1 MGGNEQIM
9 KSTDSLKS
17 KDSLKSTDSLKSID
31 FSKYIDLRSDTVT
44 RPSAGM
50 RAAMAAAEVGDDV
63 MGDDPTVNL
72 LQERAA
78 ALFNYESALF
88 VPSGTQS
95 NLLALMTHCDRG
107 DEFIAGQEAH
117 LYKYETGGAAV
128 LGSIQPQPIAH
139 EADGT
144 LSLENILR
152 AIKADDV
159 HFSRTRLLALE
170 NTWQGRVLPLDYV
183 ASATALAHEKG
194 LSTHLDGARVVH
206 VATKL
211 GISLPDAVQGFD
223 SLSFCLSKGLGAPV
237 GSLLCGTAEFIGRA
251 RRWRKMLG
259 GGMRQ
264 AGILAAAGLYALDH
278 NILRLQ
284 EDHEKATRLAS
295 GLAEITQITVRQPET
310 NMVYVDIPEPNCA
323 DLAVFLRRCGIYAG
337 IAPTT
342 RLVTHMDVTAADI
355 DATIAAFKEFYSE
368 VFSRKARCANQV
380 EPV

>member
-1 MGGNEQIM
+1 M
-9 KSTDSLKS
+9 KSTDSFNSTDSLKS
-17 KDSLKSTDSLKSID
+17 
-31 FSKYIDLRSDTVT
+31 IDLRSDTVT

-63 MGDDPTVNL
+63 MGDDPTVNA
-72 LQERAA
+72 LQDRAA
-78 ALFNYESALF
+78 ALFNYGSALF

-139 EADGT
+139 DADGT
-144 LSLENILR
+144 LALENILR

-170 NTWQGRVLPLDYV
+170 NTWQGRVLSLDYV
-183 ASATALAHEKG
+183 ASATALAHQKG

-206 VATKL
+206 AATKL
-211 GISLPDAVQGFD
+211 GISFPAAVHGFD

-278 NILRLQ
+278 NVQRLQ
-284 EDHEKATRLAS
+284 EDHDNATRLAS
-295 GLAEITQITVRQPET
+295 GLADITQITVQQPQT
-310 NMVYVDIPEPNCA
+310 NMVYVQIPEPDCS
-323 DLAVFLRRCGIYAG
+323 DLGVFLRQRGIYAG
-337 IAPTT
+337 IGPVT
-342 RLVTHMDVTAADI
+342 RLVTHMDVTTAHI
-355 DATIAAFKEFYSE
+355 DETIAAFKDFYSE
-368 VFSRKARCANQV
+368 AFSRKARRVNQV
-380 EPV
+380 GPV